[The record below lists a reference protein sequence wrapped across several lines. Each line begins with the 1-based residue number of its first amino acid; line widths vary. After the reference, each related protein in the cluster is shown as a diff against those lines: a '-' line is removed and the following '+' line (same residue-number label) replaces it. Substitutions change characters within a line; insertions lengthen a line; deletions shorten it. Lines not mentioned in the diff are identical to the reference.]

1 MTVVEA
7 YFAGTKLDPCDD
19 VSQISDSA
27 SSLIIEGIAQNTT
40 GTVFLPEVQK
50 SLLFIPDITFGKSM
64 LDSVVHNITD
74 SVSTMELLTFLNL
87 DQLNKN

>member
-19 VSQISDSA
+19 VSQMSDSA
-27 SSLIIEGIAQNTT
+27 ASLIIEGIAQNTT

-50 SLLFIPDITFGKSM
+50 SLLFIPDTIFGNSM

-74 SVSTMELLTFLNL
+74 SCPEWSC
-87 DQLNKN
+87 